1 MPHDGRETEPV
12 TQTVK
17 RDAPTEPAAP
27 DSGDVLLGRFKLVRL
42 LGRGGMG
49 EVYESRDLRLHVT
62 VALKTIRASSGGGAE
77 LLERLRREVQ
87 LARAVTHPHVCR
99 LFDFH
104 EGNGPDGNPVAFIT
118 MEFLDGPTLGERLR
132 SGPLSAKDALLLLQQ
147 MAEGL
152 AAIHT
157 KALVHR
163 DFKPGNVMLVQE
175 RQRTR
180 AVVTD
185 FGIARPAHPDDAD
198 TGWSGTEVGAL
209 VGSPAYMAPEQRAGG
224 EVTARTDIYALG
236 LVTHEMVT
244 GRLPDGGALGRLP
257 RGWAGPLRRAL
268 DHDPSRRYGDPLEL
282 VPALERGRRRLLS
295 LGAIGTMAALLLTGG
310 SIAYR
315 YWPAPIQQAIADP
328 NSIAVLPL
336 TSLGGSPDEG
346 YFSAGLTE
354 DILIQLTKVRGL
366 HVLSHSSTEPYKG
379 NRKPLR
385 QIAAELGVATVLV
398 GSVRR
403 IGDRMRIAAELVDAR
418 SDEHLWAEMYDLEA
432 TDVLA
437 VQREVADKVATAL
450 ALQLAAPE
458 GIGPTRGA
466 TTSPRAYDA
475 YLHGV
480 SMASQ
485 RTAEGSTNTDASTNL
500 RAIAEFQRAV
510 ALDPDYALAHA
521 WLATLYTRQAMF
533 LEEGKLRLHEEWAA
547 KASVERQRAL
557 ALEPALVLS
566 PPYAPPALSAGDR

>member
-1 MPHDGRETEPV
+1 
-12 TQTVK
+12 
-17 RDAPTEPAAP
+17 
-27 DSGDVLLGRFKLVRL
+27 
-42 LGRGGMG
+42 
-49 EVYESRDLRLHVT
+49 
-62 VALKTIRASSGGGAE
+62 
-77 LLERLRREVQ
+77 
-87 LARAVTHPHVCR
+87 
-99 LFDFH
+99 
-104 EGNGPDGNPVAFIT
+104 
-118 MEFLDGPTLGERLR
+118 
-132 SGPLSAKDALLLLQQ
+132 
-147 MAEGL
+147 
-152 AAIHT
+152 
-157 KALVHR
+157 
-163 DFKPGNVMLVQE
+163 
-175 RQRTR
+175 
-180 AVVTD
+180 
-185 FGIARPAHPDDAD
+185 
-198 TGWSGTEVGAL
+198 
-209 VGSPAYMAPEQRAGG
+209 
-224 EVTARTDIYALG
+224 
-236 LVTHEMVT
+236 
-244 GRLPDGGALGRLP
+244 
-257 RGWAGPLRRAL
+257 
-268 DHDPSRRYGDPLEL
+268 
-282 VPALERGRRRLLS
+282 
-295 LGAIGTMAALLLTGG
+295 
-310 SIAYR
+310 
-315 YWPAPIQQAIADP
+315 
-328 NSIAVLPL
+328 
-336 TSLGGSPDEG
+336 
-346 YFSAGLTE
+346 
-354 DILIQLTKVRGL
+354 VRGL

-458 GIGPTRGA
+458 GIGRTRGA